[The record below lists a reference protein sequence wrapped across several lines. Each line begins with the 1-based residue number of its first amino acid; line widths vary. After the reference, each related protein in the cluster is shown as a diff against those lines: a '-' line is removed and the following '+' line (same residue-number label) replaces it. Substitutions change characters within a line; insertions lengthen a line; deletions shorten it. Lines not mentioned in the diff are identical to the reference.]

1 MARVRNG
8 VVTKARHKK
17 VLKEAR
23 GYFGSKHRL
32 YKSAKEQLMHAGVYA
47 YRDRRQKKRE
57 FRKLWI
63 VRINAACRLN
73 DISYSRFIE
82 GLNKAGVEVN
92 REQLM
97 HAGVYAYRDRRQK
110 KREFRKL
117 WIVRINAACRLND
130 ISYSRFIEGLN
141 KAGVEINRKMLSEI
155 AINDPKAFSEL
166 VKVAK
171 NGKVETKARKE
182 EKEEKVEKEV
192 KAEKPAKKEEKKDL
206 ASLTVAELKEMAK
219 KAKVEG
225 YTSMKKAELVA
236 ALEK

>member
-92 REQLM
+92 R
-97 HAGVYAYRDRRQK
+97 
-110 KREFRKL
+110 
-117 WIVRINAACRLND
+117 
-130 ISYSRFIEGLN
+130 
-141 KAGVEINRKMLSEI
+141 KMLSEI

-182 EKEEKVEKEV
+182 EKPEKVEKEV